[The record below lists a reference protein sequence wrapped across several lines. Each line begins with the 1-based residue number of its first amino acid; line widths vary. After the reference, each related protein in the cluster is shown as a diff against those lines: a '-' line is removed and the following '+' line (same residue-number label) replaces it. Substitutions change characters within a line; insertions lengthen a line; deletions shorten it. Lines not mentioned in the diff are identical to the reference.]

1 MLSLK
6 VNVSGIIRTIFE
18 RNEEISVT
26 NVYLAGP
33 FFDDEQ
39 ISRIERVE
47 QALAANPR
55 VNSFFSPRKSEI
67 PGLTMGTPEWATQTF
82 QMDVNQIDQADVVVG
97 MVDFVDDQVDS
108 GTAFEIGYAFHSKK
122 PVVILHEKD
131 TTLNLMIAEGLHA
144 YVREAEALAAYDFS
158 TLPESHYHGD
168 VI

>member
-6 VNVSGIIRTIFE
+6 VNISGIMEPIFE

-26 NVYLAGP
+26 KVYLAGP

-55 VNSFFSPRKSEI
+55 ISSFFSPRKSEI

-82 QMDVNQIDQADVVVG
+82 QMDVSQIDQADVVVG

-122 PVVILHEKD
+122 PVVILHEKK

-144 YVREAEALAAYDFS
+144 YVQEAEALAAYDFA

>member
-1 MLSLK
+1 M
-6 VNVSGIIRTIFE
+6 
-18 RNEEISVT
+18 T

-55 VNSFFSPRKSEI
+55 VTNFFSPRKSEI

-82 QMDVNQIDQADVVVG
+82 QMDVSQIDQADVVVG

-144 YVREAEALAAYDFS
+144 YVQEAEALAAYDFS
-158 TLPESHYHGD
+158 TLPESHYHGK